1 MWTQSDL
8 IPSDHSMDGSN
19 KRVSKSQGQS
29 FFHQKG
35 PYDRDEF
42 LVKSKGRKK
51 KNLLSPYLL
60 YIPGLLLYIMTWS
73 TCGLAQESK
82 EREISLSPTS
92 PGRETPLDLAGLPKE
107 PVGIKINGFIV
118 GSLSYNSRIQIVPEF
133 AGSAPALANP
143 GATNF
148 SFDKFGLA
156 LSRTFASWLSASGAI
171 EVESHRNRHAH
182 GFNPEFGCPEGG
194 TSPCIERFGSEEP
207 EIEVGL
213 DKFNITGIVPVGN
226 GLSLSLGRFDVPFGI
241 ERHDEPLL
249 LTATNS
255 EVFRFGR
262 PQKVTGFWTAY
273 QVNPKVNFD
282 VFLVNRWESETTED
296 DFNDNNK
303 GKTVGGRIG
312 FTPLPTTGLLN
323 FGIGGIYGPEQENND
338 SSKRW
343 VIDLDATWNPIS
355 KFLLTGEFVFGSES
369 DFEARQVGQPIFQA
383 PIQGDVSWFGFYLLG
398 HYDARPWL
406 GFSLRYG
413 YFDDQDGARTGIQ
426 QKLQSLTFAP
436 VIHLSRL
443 IPDLRPTG
451 ATFARTRHPIDW
463 VDLKFEYRY
472 NHSNRPAFS
481 DEEPGVDILEADKT
495 SHQFQFQ
502 AVVNF

>member
-1 MWTQSDL
+1 MWTWLDL
-8 IPSDHSMDGSN
+8 ISCDRSTYGNNKGISNSQTRIFFQQRDIKGQNRLFIRRRRERKGS
-19 KRVSKSQGQS
+19 
-29 FFHQKG
+29 
-35 PYDRDEF
+35 
-42 LVKSKGRKK
+42 
-51 KNLLSPYLL
+51 LLRTYLF
-60 YIPGLLLYIMTWS
+60 YILGMVICASTWS
-73 TCGLAQESK
+73 TCSLAQESK

-92 PGRETPLDLAGLPKE
+92 PSKETPLELAGLPRE
-107 PVGIKINGFIV
+107 PMGVKVSGFIV

-133 AGSAPALANP
+133 AGNAPALANP

-171 EVESHRNRHAH
+171 EIESHRNRHAH

-194 TSPCIERFGSEEP
+194 TGPCIERFGSEEP
-207 EIEVGL
+207 TIEVGL

-262 PQKVTGFWTAY
+262 PQKVTGLWTAY

-282 VFLVNRWESETTED
+282 IFLVNRWESETTED

-312 FTPLPTTGLLN
+312 FTPLPTAGLLN
-323 FGIGGIYGPEQENND
+323 FGIGGTYGPEQENND

-343 VIDLDATWNPIS
+343 VVDLDATWNPTS

-383 PIQGDVSWFGFYLLG
+383 PIHGDVSWFGFYLLG
-398 HYDARPWL
+398 HYDVRSWL

-413 YFDDQDGARTGIQ
+413 YFNDQDGARTGIE

-502 AVVNF
+502 AVANF